1 MRRLLAALCAAAVLA
16 AGTAAAHGY
25 GAGDVR
31 VRHPWTRPTPPG
43 ATVAAGYLEIRNSG
57 RTPDR
62 LTGASSP
69 AAAAVEMH
77 VMTREGDVVKM
88 REVQSIE
95 VPGRQRFAL
104 DPKGSHLMLTGLKKP
119 LAKGD
124 RVPLVLRFER
134 AGEIKVELEVQAA
147 DSRRA
152 HH

>member
-1 MRRLLAALCAAAVLA
+1 MRLLLPALLLLAALAAAP
-16 AGTAAAHGY
+16 AAAHGY

-62 LTGASSP
+62 LTGASSS

-77 VMTREGDVVKM
+77 VMTREGDVVRM
-88 REVQSIE
+88 REVRNIE
-95 VPGRQRFAL
+95 VPGRQRFVL
-104 DPKGSHLMLTGLKKP
+104 DPKGSHLMLVGLKKP
-119 LAKGD
+119 LAKGE

-134 AGEIKVELEVQAA
+134 AGEISVELEVQAA
-147 DSRRA
+147 DSRKA